1 VRSVKV
7 EDVGEVRLSRSFY
20 VPLSLLLK
28 AQEEAEKRGVTVSK
42 IVEEALRLYLE
53 ASPFF
58 LETESCLLFL
68 LPLAKGVKQE
78 EWGRVVE
85 RVRELLRRTGTAPEL
100 ERLAKR
106 LAEELEKE
114 KRVSSG
120 G

>member
-1 VRSVKV
+1 MRSVKV

-68 LPLAKGVKQE
+68 LPLAKGVKPE